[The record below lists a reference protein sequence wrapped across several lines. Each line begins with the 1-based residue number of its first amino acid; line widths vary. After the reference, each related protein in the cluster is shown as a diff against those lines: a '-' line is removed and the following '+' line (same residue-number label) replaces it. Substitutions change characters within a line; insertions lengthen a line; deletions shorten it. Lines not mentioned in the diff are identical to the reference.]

1 MECSNLTQEDIN
13 ETCKRVLDES
23 LIVSVTDENG
33 VIVCVNESFCEIT
46 GYSREELI
54 GKTHSIVRH
63 PDMPASFFEEMW
75 VTLKAGKIFKGVIQ
89 NRRKNGTDYFI
100 STTILPIFKQGA
112 IAGYMS
118 VRYDLTPVFESRKM
132 LKTYTIDPLT
142 LLPNQTRL
150 LEILRENIG
159 REKLVAQVSINH
171 FDEICSI
178 YGDAIGDE
186 LIAKCTTFLKG
197 MILDKEG
204 VLLFKLDGNI
214 FALLTMEP
222 QLIKKYDE
230 LLQSNRLLY
239 EGNMLL
245 SQELNISVA
254 VSFTVGY
261 AIAPRKLY
269 SQTKTALRM
278 AQKEHKACLKYQ
290 EDVKQLILNKENI
303 EKLKF
308 FKTALENDNIVPYLQ
323 PIISA
328 KNGQIKKYEA
338 NARAIDES
346 GNIFSPMAFL
356 GIAKE
361 SNLYNFF
368 TLQMARKVFNIAHLN
383 PEINFSLN
391 LSFSDIADK
400 EIFAYVENRLRKF
413 PDAQITFEILE
424 SEEITN
430 YEILERFITMVKN
443 YNCQVAIDDFGSGYS
458 NFANIGRLNI
468 DYIKIDGSIVSTV
481 LQDEDSA
488 TIIKAICYFAKMK
501 KVKTVAEFVS
511 SQEIAQAL
519 KELDIDFYQ
528 GYYFGTPKPPEGY
541 GLKV

>member
-63 PDMPASFFEEMW
+63 PDMPASFFKEMW
-75 VTLKAGKIFKGVIQ
+75 VTLKAGKIYKGVIQ

-118 VRYDLTPVFESRKM
+118 VRYDLTPVFESKKM
-132 LKTYTIDPLT
+132 LKTYTTDPLT

-159 REKLVAQVSINH
+159 REKLLAQISINH

-186 LIAKCTTFLKG
+186 FIAKCAVFLKG
-197 MILDKEG
+197 LILDKEG
-204 VLLFKLDGNI
+204 VILFKLDGNI
-214 FALLTMEP
+214 FAILTMEP
-222 QLIKKYDE
+222 QLVKKYDE

-261 AIAPRKLY
+261 AIAPRELFT
-269 SQTKTALRM
+269 QTKTALRT

-400 EIFAYVENRLRKF
+400 EIFAYIENRLKKF

-541 GLKV
+541 GLRV